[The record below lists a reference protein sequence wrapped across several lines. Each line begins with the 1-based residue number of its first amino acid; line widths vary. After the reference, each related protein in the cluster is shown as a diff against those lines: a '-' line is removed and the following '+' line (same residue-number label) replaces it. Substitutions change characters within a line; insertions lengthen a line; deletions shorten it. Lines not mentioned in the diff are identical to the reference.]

1 MIINNSGTSVNRF
14 YKGATITTFL
24 FVFYSAA
31 VVT

>member
-1 MIINNSGTSVNRF
+1 MMINNKGTSMNRF
-14 YKGATITTFL
+14 YKGAAITTFL